1 MVSISVKMVKKK
13 KKLVYTCIFPEFFW
27 SYAVLLKLR
36 IYFLPVLDGKGVG
49 ERSCVGISNCGTEG
63 RLSVVMTQRVP
74 RRERLAL
81 INRLRVDYIYVLR
94 AIKLPVAL
102 ISEFFVVQVQAGFHP
117 IPGLPS

>member
-49 ERSCVGISNCGTEG
+49 ERSCMGISSCGIEG

-81 INRLRVDYIYVLR
+81 INRLQVDYIYVLR
-94 AIKLPVAL
+94 VRCHT
-102 ISEFFVVQVQAGFHP
+102 E
-117 IPGLPS
+117 PSNCPWP